1 MVQGEPVS
9 GEKNY
14 MCGICGF
21 ASFNRKY
28 ASEIRHST
36 VHSMNNTIIHRGPD
50 SEGIYD
56 GEWLTLGMRRL
67 SIIDLNTGNQPIY
80 SYNNTKVLVF
90 NGEIYNYVELKE
102 NLADK
107 GYIFRTTSD
116 TEVIANLFEEYGAK
130 SFEML
135 DGMFAI
141 ALYDIYERKL
151 YLVRDRMGEKPLYYY
166 LDGEKIIFGSELKC
180 LQSTSMIPTGINIAA
195 LNMYFQYTYIPAPY
209 SIYQNVFKV
218 LPGHYLLIAED
229 GKCEDICYWELTKK
243 QEFASLSYEEAKFQL
258 FNRVEESVKKRMRS
272 DVPFGAFLS
281 GGLDSGTIVALMA
294 RNAKDAINTFTI
306 GHKSEYD
313 ESQRAKRMAEH
324 LGTKHTNFVL
334 DFKDSVSIVSEIV
347 EHMDEPFADSSC
359 IPEYLVSKLAS
370 DHVKVVLTGD
380 AGDEILLGYNK
391 YLINYYADRYLRIPK
406 IFRKGLIE
414 PIIDKLPDKSYFSM
428 KVGKVVRSADKNT
441 FQRRNRM
448 MQMGFKDEES
458 SDLFANG
465 LFDTSGQKIIS
476 ELYEKACG
484 EDIDKAQFVDLHIVL
499 EGDMLTKVDRMS
511 MLNSIE
517 TRTPFLSNNLVEFA
531 YSIPAD
537 YKLSGKQTKRIMKD
551 TFKDLFPKGYEKLP
565 KSGFGVP
572 IDLWF
577 RKEMREEILDLTSE
591 QWIKRQGIFD
601 YDYVK
606 SVVNE
611 HLTGMVNRRS
621 EIWSIFVFQKWYEKQ
636 KAEL

>member
-1 MVQGEPVS
+1 
-9 GEKNY
+9 

-21 ASFNRKY
+21 ASFKNIY
-28 ASEIRHST
+28 APEMRHST
-36 VHSMNNTIIHRGPD
+36 VHSMNNSIIHRGPD

-56 GEWLTLGMRRL
+56 GDWLTLGMRRL
-67 SIIDLNTGNQPIY
+67 SIIDLSTGNQPIY
-80 SYNNTKVLVF
+80 SNSNTKVLVF
-90 NGEIYNYVELKE
+90 NGEIYNYIEMKKDLV
-102 NLADK
+102 DK
-107 GYIFRTTSD
+107 GYIFKTTSD
-116 TEVIANLFEEYGAK
+116 TEVIVNLFEEYGTK
-130 SFEML
+130 CFEML

-141 ALYDIYERKL
+141 ALYDIYKRKL

-166 LDGEKIIFGSELKC
+166 LDEEKFIFGSELKC
-180 LQSTSMIPTGINIAA
+180 LQSTSLVPTEMNIVA
-195 LNMYFQYTYIPAPY
+195 LNMYFQYTYIPAPF
-209 SIYQNVFKV
+209 SIYNDVYKV
-218 LPGHYLLIAED
+218 LPGHYLLISED
-229 GKCEDICYWELTKK
+229 GKCEDTCYWELTKK

-258 FNRVEESVKKRMRS
+258 FDRVEESVKMRMRS

-306 GHKSEYD
+306 GLKSEND

-324 LGTKHTNFVL
+324 IGTKHTNFVL
-334 DFKDSVSIVSEIV
+334 DYKDSISIVSEIL

-370 DHVKVVLTGD
+370 EHVKVVLTGD

-391 YLINYYADRYLRIPK
+391 YLINYYADRYLRVPK

-414 PIIDKLPDKSYFSM
+414 PIIDRLPDKSYFST
-428 KVGKVVRSADKNT
+428 KVGKVIQSADKNV

-458 SDLFANG
+458 AYLFSKG
-465 LFDTSGQKIIS
+465 LFNTSGQKIVS
-476 ELYEKACG
+476 QLYEKAHG
-484 EDIDKAQFVDLHIVL
+484 KDIDKTQFVDLHIVL

-517 TRTPFLSNNLVEFA
+517 TRTPFLANNLVEFA
-531 YSIPAD
+531 YSIQTD
-537 YKLSGKQTKRIMKD
+537 YKLFGKQTKRIMKD
-551 TFKDLFPKGYEKLP
+551 TFKNLFPKGYDKLP

-572 IDLWF
+572 IDEWF
-577 RKEMREEILDLTSE
+577 RQEMREELLELTSE
-591 QWIKRQGIFD
+591 QRIKHQGIFD

-611 HLTGMVNRRS
+611 HLIGKVNRKA

-636 KAEL
+636 KADS